1 MGVATDCSTATAE
14 APGEVAV
21 TRMEGG
27 ARNGYCSIERPLRLN
42 SPIRTIRIE
51 ITIATMGRRMKKF
64 AIAYL
69 PFASLG
75 SLADAG
81 ALPAGEAVSLTFSSL
96 ALTCTPGFTF

>member
-1 MGVATDCSTATAE
+1 MGIATDCSTATAE
-14 APGEVAV
+14 APGTAAA
-21 TRMEGG
+21 TRMDGG

-64 AIAYL
+64 AIAYFPL
-69 PFASLG
+69 ASLG
-75 SLADAG
+75 PLADAG
-81 ALPAGEAVSLTFSSL
+81 ALSAGEAISLTFSTL